1 MIENNYK
8 QKIIESI
15 ELNIKVLENGIK
27 VIEKNLKSEKELD
40 LNLKEQ
46 LLEACSLL
54 EIAIYRATL
63 YRVCISKKELRS
75 KLENINKNLNT
86 TVVVENKTIEFTHI
100 LSYKIISLLT
110 FIIDHT
116 I

>member
-15 ELNIKVLENGIK
+15 ELNIKVLENGIRDL
-27 VIEKNLKSEKELD
+27 EKDTKSEKTLD
-40 LNLKEQ
+40 LNLKER
-46 LLEACSLL
+46 LLDAASLL

-63 YRVCISKKELRS
+63 YRVCISKNELRS
-75 KLENINKNLNT
+75 SLEQINNNLNT
-86 TVVVENKTIEFTHI
+86 IVAEKNSNEFTHI
-100 LSYKIISLLT
+100 LNYKIISLLT